1 MTAVNNHVP
10 TGLNIAE
17 TSQNHVLIK
26 WTGNKSFNY
35 KYELLKYDADTET
48 YVQFSPPLY
57 VEGGVTH
64 FYVPISLGDVTL
76 KVRSVR
82 LTDNVVSL
90 ISESSVSINWE
101 TILENNSTDYQKIHR
116 HLDTDSIHFK
126 MDSVVNGVASTVL
139 KEEAFIAESGKNY
152 IVDTS
157 EAPVPATL
165 PSSAVVG
172 FTFHAY
178 DGDAEGTWDVNNL
191 VLTTE
196 GDETIN
202 GSSSDYNVNAKGG
215 HVMVVRKSLTDWFV
229 RLAIFFFLLS
239 GLSAEGRFT
248 WEKNNIEMNSGLFVS
263 VDSLKARSGN
273 DYISVLGSDGTTM
286 ALFSTSGLFVETI
299 SVSDYY
305 VTSYFN
311 SLSFDEID
319 AVTADIDILNAGQS
333 NVTTLVV
340 DFSSM
345 SDVDITTLTVGTMSV
360 STADITILQTERIMS
375 GFFYSAFGELGI
387 TTDIII
393 DGNTLRFQS
402 GLLTE
407 INPE

>member
-1 MTAVNNHVP
+1 M
-10 TGLNIAE
+10 AE
-17 TSQNHVLIK
+17 AINDYIP
-26 WTGNKSFNY
+26 
-35 KYELLKYDADTET
+35 YDFHISE
-48 YVQFSPPLY
+48 FSPKHITAQWKCKCGPGYKFEVMYLSGEEY
-57 VEGGVTH
+57 VSFDPAMVIEGGVRMIH
-64 FYVPISLGDVTL
+64 LSPEIGDLQL
-76 KVRSVR
+76 KVKSIRESSDAESE
-82 LTDNVVSL
+82 L
-90 ISESSVSINWE
+90 SESSITLDWE
-101 TILENNSTDYQKIHR
+101 DIFIKHSDFRGITKHHIAKSV
-116 HLDTDSIHFK
+116 IHFE
-126 MDSVVNGVASTVL
+126 MPAVLDAVGAASIIVDEDFTF
-139 KEEAFIAESGKNY
+139 EAPRNY

-157 EAPVPATL
+157 VEPLTGTL
-165 PSSAVVG
+165 PSDAEIG
-172 FTFHAY
+172 FTSHAY
-178 DGDAEGTWDVNNL
+178 DADADGTWDVNNFTL
-191 VLTTE
+191 STE

-202 GSSSDYNVNAKGG
+202 GSSDDYVADFKGG
-215 HVMVVRKSLTDWFV
+215 HLMIIRKTLTDWFV

-239 GLSAEGRFT
+239 GVSADGRFV
-248 WEKNNIEMNSGLFVS
+248 WEKNNIEMNPDLSIS
-263 VDSLKARSGN
+263 VDKIKARSSGTLLSIA
-273 DYISVLGSDGTTM
+273 DSDGTTI
-286 ALFSTSGLFVETI
+286 AVFSTSGLSVETI

-311 SLSFDEID
+311 SLSFDELD
-319 AVTADIDILNAGQS
+319 AVTADIDILNVGQADM
-333 NVTTLVV
+333 TTLVV